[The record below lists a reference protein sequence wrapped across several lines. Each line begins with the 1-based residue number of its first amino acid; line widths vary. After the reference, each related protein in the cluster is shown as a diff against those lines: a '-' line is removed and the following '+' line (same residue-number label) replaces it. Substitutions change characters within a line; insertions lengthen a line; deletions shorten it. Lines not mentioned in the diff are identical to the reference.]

1 MSSLILHAKDRF
13 AEEQQGI
20 CVRIYVGSNIEK
32 MGKIN
37 VFLDFSEGFRNV
49 LIFNV
54 ISGLNFLFSG
64 FFTKKYIANNQ
75 NINNIRI

>member
-1 MSSLILHAKDRF
+1 MQKTDLQKSNKGFVSESTH
-13 AEEQQGI
+13 
-20 CVRIYVGSNIEK
+20 GSNIEK

-37 VFLDFSEGFRNV
+37 VFFDFSEGFRNV